1 MQTERNMFCFN
12 EINLTSDIL
21 LCFLYS
27 CCNQESEEDEE
38 EKESEKDSD
47 VALND
52 SSDVNKEEEEDEEGD
67 YEVGVKEFDNRV
79 SV

>member
-67 YEVGVKEFDNRV
+67 CEVGEKEFDNRV